1 MLNFLKIIGTAIFYP
16 ESDNPKAFE
25 SSRAHRQPV
34 TLTRSRPPVLPQ
46 IGRPAVSSRGE
57 RAHINPPFRL
67 NHVRYTGQ
75 FARGSGLVLVTLTP
89 VPTAVK
95 AALTRLLTSTEYLM
109 ESLMEWNKGAIPE
122 TGVIQA
128 FTWMEHDFN
137 RTVDAFTVNGVSMS
151 ELMSVPDKLWTII
164 GIMRGT
170 PENKARFL
178 PSVHAIIKK
187 LVVALL
193 AKRVEFTARPILN
206 KATRTRTYA
215 SVVRTGINVGN
226 VEPREP

>member
-1 MLNFLKIIGTAIFYP
+1 MARVLHGHVITAKENAILP
-16 ESDNPKAFE
+16 NN
-25 SSRAHRQPV
+25 QP
-34 TLTRSRPPVLPQ
+34 PD
-46 IGRPAVSSRGE
+46 
-57 RAHINPPFRL
+57 F
-67 NHVRYTGQ
+67 
-75 FARGSGLVLVTLTP
+75 P

-95 AALTRLLTSTEYLM
+95 AALTRLLTSTKYLL
-109 ESLMEWNKGAIPE
+109 ESLMEWNKGVIPE

-137 RTVDAFTVNGVSMS
+137 RTVDAFTVNGVSVS

-178 PSVHAIIKK
+178 PSVQAIIKK

-193 AKRVEFTARPILN
+193 AKRVEFT
-206 KATRTRTYA
+206 
-215 SVVRTGINVGN
+215 
-226 VEPREP
+226 